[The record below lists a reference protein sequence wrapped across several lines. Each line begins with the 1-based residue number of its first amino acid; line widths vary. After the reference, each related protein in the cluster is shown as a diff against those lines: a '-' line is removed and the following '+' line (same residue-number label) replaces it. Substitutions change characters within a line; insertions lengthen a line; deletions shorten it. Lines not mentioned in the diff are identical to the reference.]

1 MLRQFWCVMSSVVKP
16 SVARRTSSQILLK
29 LAGHKGGGG
38 MDSESMQCAHSVA
51 SIGCSW
57 SVLPGMKYSH
67 TITSTSTA
75 EDRTYHTMKEHCK
88 CR

>member
-1 MLRQFWCVMSSVVKP
+1 MLRQFWCVMSLVVKP

-57 SVLPGMKYSH
+57 SVLPGMKYNNQ
-67 TITSTSTA
+67 
-75 EDRTYHTMKEHCK
+75 YFN
-88 CR
+88 CRRPDLPYNEGAL